1 MKREI
6 ERKFLVK
13 KEKLPH
19 LPQGKTLVTGYF
31 CENPEIRVRVEGSR
45 GFLTIK
51 TPGLISRNEFEY
63 EICLR
68 EAKKILGLSCAKI
81 EKNRSSLKINNL
93 VWQIDLY
100 KGENKGLVIAEVELP
115 VATYKV
121 ERPLWVE
128 TEVTDDP
135 RFRNYNLTKR
145 PFSKWQKE

>member
-51 TPGLISRNEFEY
+51 TPGLTYRDEFEY

-68 EAKKILGLSCAKI
+68 EAKKILKLSCAKI
-81 EKNRSSLKINNL
+81 EKNRSTLKIDGIT
-93 VWQIDLY
+93 WQMDLY
-100 KGENKGLVIAEVELP
+100 KGANEGLAIAEVELP
-115 VATYKV
+115 N
-121 ERPLWVE
+121 ERFKFKTPLWVGE
-128 TEVTDDP
+128 EVTEDL

-145 PFSKWQKE
+145 PFSKWPKE